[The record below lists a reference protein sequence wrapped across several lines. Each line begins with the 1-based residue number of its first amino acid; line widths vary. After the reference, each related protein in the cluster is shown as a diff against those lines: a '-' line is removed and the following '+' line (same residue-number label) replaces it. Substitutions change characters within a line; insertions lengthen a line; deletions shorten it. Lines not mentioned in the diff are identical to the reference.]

1 MHDSFLSTN
10 IILHYCGH
18 KSIIISFLLMLNS
31 VNYCFML
38 FLEVIEVIDLE
49 FKFVMHAIMRGKTH
63 EEQKRLKIS
72 FSHNLIA
79 LL

>member
-38 FLEVIEVIDLE
+38 FLEVIEVIAFE
-49 FKFVMHAIMRGKTH
+49 FEFVMHAIIRDKTN
-63 EEQKRLKIS
+63 EAQKKTEN
-72 FSHNLIA
+72 FS
-79 LL
+79 